1 MSAPLSTDDSGEVIL
16 PLSPNADTGEDVRLD
31 RHPTSPD
38 ATEREDDVPEQLS
51 LFDEVST
58 R

>member
-1 MSAPLSTDDSGEVIL
+1 MPAPPSTDDSGGVIL
-16 PLSPNADTGEDVRLD
+16 PLRPNADAREDVRLD

-38 ATEREDDVPEQLS
+38 PTEREVDVPEQLS